1 MFSNSTASNPL
12 NLFPSTNTPQ
22 ATQIKLQKLLYSTTN
37 RAPTEIQ
44 QTLAYSIFDDG
55 VSYMTTLDMNRAA
68 SYTFGYQNSYGQ
80 HGATVNASGGGT
92 HGNSIAN
99 EMWELL
105 IDGILQKYTQHSVLA
120 LIKTIHLIQHILLH
134 GSEHC
139 VLNGELLHRIEMALH
154 PLRQLN
160 TALVEQQMVEKI
172 LNNEGR
178 ASGENDIV
186 LTAEGLGQQFASF
199 STKATATMLKLRGG
213 SVDQGYPVREAA
225 SKLFGVAS
233 NQFNLQQLRIQQANN
248 NGGNSLV
255 PIGTSKQVGFIT
267 DEGRY
272 RLLQQKMAKEEQEL
286 KQKRW
291 REEQQLKATRSNLTG
306 SSANDGFGGG
316 YASAG
321 GSLVVGAA
329 HSLQDMINSA
339 KYELEQH
346 KRKHQQK
353 IASLQSGY
361 SDDPYTRAQQVA
373 ELERSSN
380 WENDPKFLEKEK
392 ALRDALE
399 YLEEMQRL
407 ENRQGFD
414 EFSVGNPTPSV
425 PATTATS
432 NDTDDRNGSVG
443 NVNTSNAASSMNKSG
458 GNRNNFGMDDMRP
471 SLVTGNFGSGG
482 SGFLYNNLLGATMG
496 GHAPQPP
503 SIPPPVFSDSSDAYG
518 MGAMGGVRGSSANTT
533 LASEQ
538 DEEAKAD
545 RERKMNLAAGI
556 FAGLV
561 PEQSTS
567 AAVNQR
573 KPIMQTG
580 GSSVTSSALD
590 ELIPVTRP
598 FVTSSSTALGQPF
611 GADIPPPPSVQP
623 PPPPMEP
630 PPPPMPVDT
639 TNMNQSFQ
647 FDPNNMN
654 KKTMAK
660 MMMQQQQQMQE
671 MMKMMSAMGMQTN
684 NFSQQG
690 GNADRNGWPS

>member
-1 MFSNSTASNPL
+1 
-12 NLFPSTNTPQ
+12 
-22 ATQIKLQKLLYSTTN
+22 
-37 RAPTEIQ
+37 
-44 QTLAYSIFDDG
+44 
-55 VSYMTTLDMNRAA
+55 MTTLDMNRAA

-92 HGNSIAN
+92 HGDSIAN

-291 REEQQLKATRSNLTG
+291 REEQQLKVTRSNLTG

-321 GSLVVGAA
+321 GSQVVGAA

-407 ENRQGFD
+407 ETDKVGDLLEGDLVGGNVATPVSTGTADLLGFDAFGGGEAPSSVNNTAASSVDLLGFD

-432 NDTDDRNGSVG
+432 NDTDDRTGSVG
-443 NVNTSNAASSMNKSG
+443 KVNTSNASSSMNKSG

-482 SGFLYNNLLGATMG
+482 SGFLDNNLLGATMG

-654 KKTMAK
+654 KETMAK